1 MSRQSEIRRQQTK
14 AAKLNMQLVANS
26 YLAQG
31 MYAACKVIYD
41 KIHEEPALPAEELV
55 KWIDKFCEPSIKNV
69 EETKDG
75 NHS

>member
-31 MYAACKVIYD
+31 MYAACKVIHD
-41 KIHEEPALPAEELV
+41 KIHDEHALPSEELIA
-55 KWIDKFCEPSIKNV
+55 WIDNFCATSVNGVEGSKN
-69 EETKDG
+69 D